1 MDVTLRNTFVGTC
14 HMCVV
19 CFTFTV
25 VLQTREWELS
35 PICSVCRHVETDWR
49 SNECLYQMGAFAFPS
64 QLVFEL
70 GFAELLC
77 HFTYYTLMQ
86 LPYSNMHVKCPAMDM
101 DHDTIIL
108 ELTQTCMFAEKIA
121 D

>member
-1 MDVTLRNTFVGTC
+1 MFHIFLHGRDSPKYVCWYVICVWSVLLLRLF
-14 HMCVV
+14 
-19 CFTFTV
+19 
-25 VLQTREWELS
+25 
-35 PICSVCRHVETDWR
+35 CRHESGNCHQFVPFAHMWSLTGGLAG

-86 LPYSNMHVKCPAMDM
+86 LPYSNMHVKYPGP
-101 DHDTIIL
+101 
-108 ELTQTCMFAEKIA
+108 
-121 D
+121 